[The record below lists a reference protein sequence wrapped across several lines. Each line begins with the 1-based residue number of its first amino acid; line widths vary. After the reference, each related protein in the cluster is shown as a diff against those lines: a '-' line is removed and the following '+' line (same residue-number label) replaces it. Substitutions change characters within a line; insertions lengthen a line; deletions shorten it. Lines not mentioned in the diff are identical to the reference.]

1 MKKQLLTDKELMA
14 RSWPE
19 GSRELHVEQ
28 GTILTPS
35 AWDFLRENDIKLCFD
50 EASKGYGSMTVT
62 PLESGRGGAVYR
74 ELETGRELSSKGE
87 DMTHLRGNI
96 LVPKTHPRI
105 KFRGK
110 LDSLMAQVIEA
121 QLTASESGSRQT
133 AGDLDE
139 ILTYLRKIMS
149 AEVKDQPLES
159 ISFMGMDSERIRYVS
174 HHVRESFGMDHPS
187 PDYRMGR
194 LCASLN
200 SLRTAVR
207 ELELT
212 AAETFSDPQGGCS
225 RMDILEG
232 LNRLSSCVYILFCRN
247 AAGTKE

>member
-1 MKKQLLTDKELMA
+1 MKKQLFTGNDLMS

-19 GSRELHVEQ
+19 GSKELHVEQ

-35 AWDFLRENDIKLCFD
+35 AWDFIRENDIKLCFD
-50 EASKGYGSMTVT
+50 EASKGFDSMTVT
-62 PLESGRGGAVYR
+62 PLGGGGGRAVYK
-74 ELETGRELSSKGE
+74 ELETGREVSRKGE

-121 QLTASESGSRQT
+121 QLTASESGSRRT
-133 AGDLDE
+133 AEDLGE

-174 HHVRESFGMDHPS
+174 HHVRESFGIDHPS

-194 LCASLN
+194 LCVSLN

-212 AAETFSDPQGGCS
+212 AAETFSDEDGKCT
-225 RMDILEG
+225 RTDILEG

-247 AAGTKE
+247 AAGVKE